1 MKLQHY
7 YIVNLI
13 SEDREKLS
21 ESNRLLFQVSS
32 FPLSDSSEQKE
43 TKDIDILNLIKYFR
57 GISCM

>member
-21 ESNRLLFQVSS
+21 ESNRLLFQVSL
-32 FPLSDSSEQKE
+32 FPLSDYSEHKE

-57 GISCM
+57 GSCM

>member
-13 SEDREKLS
+13 SEDKEKLS
-21 ESNRLLFQVSS
+21 ESNWLLLQVSM
-32 FPLSDSSEQKE
+32 FPLSDFPEHKE

-57 GISCM
+57 SSCM

>member
-21 ESNRLLFQVSS
+21 ESNWLLFQVSP
-32 FPLSDSSEQKE
+32 FPLSDFSQHKE
-43 TKDIDILNLIKYFR
+43 TEDIDILNLIKYFR
-57 GISCM
+57 GSCR